1 MALNV
6 TNNYV
11 QIQEVLA
18 VIREAS
24 KALESN
30 TATLDNSIP
39 ALDFLLEQFESGRTK
54 HSDKPLG
61 ASFNSAWAKLDKYY
75 SRTDESSAYNSA
87 VALHPSNKLEY
98 FRLVWEGHPTW
109 IIDAE
114 RMITELWKS
123 KWPGPFNNYILIYP
137 DCYKPKH
144 AVLAILTQ
152 SLVSCSKDLNR
163 FTQQKA
169 SKQHITPM
177 ATDNTDELER
187 YFTSKLVA
195 DIKNPIKQQ
204 LKST

>member
-18 VIREAS
+18 VIWEAS

-30 TATLDNSIP
+30 TTTLDNLIP
-39 ALDFLLEQFESGRTK
+39 ALDFLLEQFESGQTK
-54 HSDKPLG
+54 HSDKPLR
-61 ASFNSAWAKLDKYY
+61 ASFNSAWVKLDKYY
-75 SRTDESSAYNSA
+75 SQTDKSLAYNSV
-87 VALHPSNKLEY
+87 VALYLSNKLEY
-98 FRLVWEGHPTW
+98 FRLVQEGHPTQ
-109 IIDAE
+109 IINAK

-123 KWPGPFNNYILIYP
+123 RWPGPFNNYILIYP

-152 SLVSCSKDLNR
+152 SLVSCSKDLNH

-169 SKQHITPM
+169 SKQHITPI
-177 ATDNTDELER
+177 ATNNTNKLEH

-195 DIKNPIKQQ
+195 NIKNPIKWW

>member
-11 QIQEVLA
+11 QVQEVLA
-18 VIREAS
+18 VIWEAS

-39 ALDFLLEQFESGRTK
+39 ALNFLLKQFESRRTK
-54 HSDKPLG
+54 HSDKPLR
-61 ASFNSAWAKLDKYY
+61 ASFNSVWAKLDKYY
-75 SRTDESSAYNSA
+75 SQTDKSLAYNSA
-87 VALHPSNKLEY
+87 VALHLLNKLEY
-98 FRLVWEGHPTW
+98 FRLVQEGHPTW

-123 KWPGPFNNYILIYP
+123 KWPGPFDNYILIYP

-144 AVLAILTQ
+144 AVLAIPTQ
-152 SLVSCSKDLNR
+152 SPVSCSKDPNR
-163 FTQQKA
+163 FTQWKA

-195 DIKNPIKQQ
+195 DIKNPIKWW
-204 LKST
+204 LEST